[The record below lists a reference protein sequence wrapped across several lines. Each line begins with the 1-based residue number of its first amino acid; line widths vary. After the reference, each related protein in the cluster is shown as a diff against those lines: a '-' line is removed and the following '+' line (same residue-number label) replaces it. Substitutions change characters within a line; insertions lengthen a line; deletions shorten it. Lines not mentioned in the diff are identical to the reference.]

1 MSLNKW
7 TFKISD
13 PEVNAEFK
21 IYMQKNAAK
30 YMPVQVTV
38 WFFATLWQI
47 IEMKSD
53 EMAKGSVFLIGVIT
67 IFSLSLLSYFLIK
80 KFLWTIEV
88 SAVLTYLATALL
100 ITYTNYSSDEEY
112 LPADVKKIVS
122 CNAVM
127 HSMHLYVLLF
137 NSNYIVS

>member
-1 MSLNKW
+1 
-7 TFKISD
+7 
-13 PEVNAEFK
+13 
-21 IYMQKNAAK
+21 MQKNAAK

-53 EMAKGSVFLIGVIT
+53 ELAKGGSVFFAGVIT
-67 IFSLSLLSYFLIK
+67 IFAFSLLFYFLIK
-80 KFLWTIEV
+80 KYLWTIEV
-88 SAVLTYLATALL
+88 SAVLTYLSTALL

-112 LPADVKKIVS
+112 LPADIKKIVS

-137 NSNYIVS
+137 NSNYVVS

>member
-1 MSLNKW
+1 
-7 TFKISD
+7 
-13 PEVNAEFK
+13 
-21 IYMQKNAAK
+21 MQKNAAK

-53 EMAKGSVFLIGVIT
+53 ELDKGGSVFFAGVIT
-67 IFSLSLLSYFLIK
+67 IFAFSLLFYFLIK
-80 KFLWTIEV
+80 KYLWTIEV
-88 SAVLTYLATALL
+88 SAVLTYLSTALL

-112 LPADVKKIVS
+112 LPADIKKIVS

>member
-1 MSLNKW
+1 
-7 TFKISD
+7 
-13 PEVNAEFK
+13 
-21 IYMQKNAAK
+21 MQKNAAK

-53 EMAKGSVFLIGVIT
+53 ELDKGGSVFFAGVIT
-67 IFSLSLLSYFLIK
+67 IFAFSLLFYFLIK
-80 KFLWTIEV
+80 KYLWTIEV
-88 SAVLTYLATALL
+88 SAVLTYLSTALL

-112 LPADVKKIVS
+112 LPADIKKIVS

-137 NSNYIVS
+137 NSNYVVS